1 MPLDAVTVYALTD
14 ELSNMCLG
22 AKIDKVQQPERSM
35 VIFHLRTNGGN
46 KKLLVSVGSG
56 NARAH
61 LTSAAFENP
70 AEPPMFCMLLRKH
83 LVGARIISVTQPDF
97 ERLICIE
104 LETFDELGVS
114 TRKKLIAEL
123 MGRNSNLVLVGA
135 DGIIIDCLR
144 RMTYAGDNM
153 RSLQPGMLYRL
164 PPMQKKVNFFLS
176 DIETIENT
184 IKNADT
190 DIPPEK
196 WLLDNFSGLSPLIC
210 REISFRAGD
219 NFSGL
224 FRSCVELKSLVEQK
238 NFSPCILAENGTPRD
253 FCFAE
258 ISQYGDKYETRLY
271 ESFSQMLDAFYAERD
286 RLEQQQRRG
295 SELRHKI
302 KTVRDRIQRKLIS
315 QYDELRRS
323 EDREQIRIEAE
334 LITANIY
341 RIKKGQTILECENYY
356 EENFPVVRIALDPLK
371 NPQQNSAALFR
382 QYNKL
387 KGAYKH
393 LSVLIAQNEMQLDY
407 LNSVLNEIDMCE
419 SEKDLSDIRSELVSS
434 GYLKSGKDNKKNK
447 AKPQQPVMYLSDDG
461 YKILVG
467 KNNMQNDELTFKIAR
482 RTDYWL
488 HAQKVHGSHVIIRCD
503 GSEPPARTIEQAAS
517 LAAFYSQNRDA
528 GKTAVDYTMVRN
540 VRKPTGALPGKVIYT
555 DYSTVLVQPEI
566 QTQKN

>member
-35 VIFHLRTNGGN
+35 VIFHLRTAAGS

-56 NARAH
+56 NARVH

-83 LVGARIISVTQPDF
+83 LIGARIISVTQPDF

-104 LETFDELGVS
+104 LETFDELGIS

-123 MGRNSNLVLVGA
+123 MGRNANLVLVGA

-144 RMTYAGDNM
+144 RMTYAGDNL

-164 PPMQKKVNFFLS
+164 PPTQKKVNFFLS
-176 DIETIENT
+176 DIETIENA

-210 REISFRAGD
+210 REIAFRAGD
-219 NFSGL
+219 SFSGL
-224 FRSCVELKSLVEQK
+224 FRSCMELKSLVEQK
-238 NFSPCILAENGTPRD
+238 RFSPCILAENGKPKD
-253 FCFAE
+253 FCFAGIE
-258 ISQYGDKYETRLY
+258 QYGDKYETDFY

-302 KTVRDRIQRKLIS
+302 KTVRDRIQRKLVS

-323 EDREQIRIEAE
+323 EDRESIRIEAE

-341 RIKKGQTILECENYY
+341 RIKKGQTTLECENYY
-356 EENFPVVRIALDPLK
+356 EENSPIVQIDLDPLK
-371 NPQQNSAALFR
+371 TPQQNSAALFK

-393 LSVLIAQNEMQLDY
+393 LSVLISQNEMQLDY

-419 SEKDLSDIRSELVSS
+419 SEKDLSDIRSELVTS
-434 GYLKSGKDNKKNK
+434 GYLKSGKDNRKSKT
-447 AKPQQPVMYLSDDG
+447 KPQQPAMYLSDDG

-488 HAQKVHGSHVIIRCD
+488 HAQKIHGSHVIIRCD
-503 GSEPPARTIEQAAS
+503 GGEPPSRTIEQAAS

-540 VRKPTGALPGKVIYT
+540 VRKPNGALPGKVIYT

-566 QTQKN
+566 PTQKN

>member
-35 VIFHLRTNGGN
+35 VIFHLRTAAGS

-56 NARAH
+56 NARVH

-83 LVGARIISVTQPDF
+83 LIGARIISVTQPDF

-104 LETFDELGVS
+104 LETFDELGIS

-123 MGRNSNLVLVGA
+123 MGRNANLVLVGA

-164 PPMQKKVNFFLS
+164 PPTQKKVSFFLS
-176 DIETIENT
+176 DIETIENA

-196 WLLDNFSGLSPLIC
+196 WLLDTFSGLSPLIC
-210 REISFRAGD
+210 REIAFRAGD
-219 NFSGL
+219 SFSGL
-224 FRSCVELKSLVEQK
+224 FRSCMELKSLVEQK
-238 NFSPCILAENGTPRD
+238 RFSPCILAENGKPKD
-253 FCFAE
+253 FCFAGIE
-258 ISQYGDKYETRLY
+258 QYGDKYETDFY

-302 KTVRDRIQRKLIS
+302 KTVRDRIQRKLVS

-323 EDREQIRIEAE
+323 ENRESIRIEAE

-341 RIKKGQTILECENYY
+341 RIKKGQTTLECENYY
-356 EENFPVVRIALDPLK
+356 EESCPIVQIALDPLK
-371 NPQQNSAALFR
+371 TPQQNSAALFR

-419 SEKDLSDIRSELVSS
+419 SEKDLSDIRSELVTS
-434 GYLKSGKDNKKNK
+434 GYLKSGKDNRKSKT
-447 AKPQQPVMYLSDDG
+447 KPQQPAMYLSDDG

-467 KNNMQNDELTFKIAR
+467 KNNMQNDELTFEIAR

-488 HAQKVHGSHVIIRCD
+488 HAQKIHGSHVIIRCD

-566 QTQKN
+566 PTHKI